1 MRGTAPF
8 LISSSTLAAS
18 SRSPP
23 AMDKAALQA
32 QQAPLK
38 QQYSDDPASAL
49 VTLSSTSTL
58 EEGGGVAC
66 SLSVGKALKKAG
78 LHAMAGGTDAEQ
90 LCAPS
95 PAIHRLRRVR
105 LELTS
110 LDSCSGDMLLESLV
124 ACTGVT
130 LKAVAT
136 SLDIPLRK
144 GSITA
149 EGDLDFRSVLLLL
162 SGSPSSSGS

>member
-1 MRGTAPF
+1 
-8 LISSSTLAAS
+8 
-18 SRSPP
+18 
-23 AMDKAALQA
+23 
-32 QQAPLK
+32 
-38 QQYSDDPASAL
+38 
-49 VTLSSTSTL
+49 
-58 EEGGGVAC
+58 
-66 SLSVGKALKKAG
+66 
-78 LHAMAGGTDAEQ
+78 
-90 LCAPS
+90 
-95 PAIHRLRRVR
+95 
-105 LELTS
+105 
-110 LDSCSGDMLLESLV
+110 MLLESLV

>member
-1 MRGTAPF
+1 VRPF
-8 LISSSTLAAS
+8 PRHASAEAS
-18 SRSPP
+18 SPRP
-23 AMDKAALQA
+23 
-32 QQAPLK
+32 
-38 QQYSDDPASAL
+38 
-49 VTLSSTSTL
+49 
-58 EEGGGVAC
+58 
-66 SLSVGKALKKAG
+66 
-78 LHAMAGGTDAEQ
+78 
-90 LCAPS
+90 
-95 PAIHRLRRVR
+95 
-105 LELTS
+105 S